1 MLNHC
6 TLIGKVVATP
16 EEKSVGQKSVLNL
29 RIKTWESYGGN
40 TYDSYHTINIWSE
53 YDKKEARAF
62 QEGALVMVQ
71 GKYSTRKV
79 EKNGQSSYFSSLT
92 ASAIKEVDI
101 NGTVIRQ
108 GDDNDDSCRAS
119 TPPQGRGRGAI
130 NTGNPAPNGYSSN
143 TSEDEV
149 PF

>member
-6 TLIGKVVATP
+6 TLIGEVVAAP

-40 TYDSYHTINIWSE
+40 TYEAFHTINIWSD
-53 YDKKEARAF
+53 YVKKDARAF
-62 QEGALVMVQ
+62 QEGQLIMVQ

-79 EKNGQSSYFSSLT
+79 EKNGQKSYFASLT
-92 ASAIKEVDI
+92 ANSARTVDI
-101 NGTVIRQ
+101 SGNVVGPEGRS
-108 GDDNDDSCRAS
+108 NSSSAAS
-119 TPPQGRGRGAI
+119 TPPQGGGRGAI
-130 NTGNPAPNGYSSN
+130 NTGNPSPSGYSGES
-143 TSEDEV
+143 DDV

>member
-16 EEKSVGQKSVLNL
+16 EEKSVGQKSVLNI

-40 TYDSYHTINIWSE
+40 TYDSYHTINVWSD
-53 YDKKEARAF
+53 YVKKTARTF
-62 QEGALVMVQ
+62 QEGQLIMVQ

-92 ASAIKEVDI
+92 ANSAQQVDI
-101 NGTVIRQ
+101 EGNVIRA
-108 GDDNDDSCRAS
+108 DDRSNESVTVS

-130 NTGNPAPNGYSSN
+130 NTGNPSPSGYSGES
-143 TSEDEV
+143 DDV

>member
-16 EEKSVGQKSVLNL
+16 EEKSVGQKSVLNI

-40 TYDSYHTINIWSE
+40 TYDSYHTINVWSD
-53 YDKKEARAF
+53 YVKKTARTF
-62 QEGALVMVQ
+62 QEGQLIMVQ

-92 ASAIKEVDI
+92 ANSAQQVDI
-101 NGTVIRQ
+101 EGNVIRA
-108 GDDNDDSCRAS
+108 DDRSNESVAVS

-130 NTGNPAPNGYSSN
+130 NTGNPSPSGYSGES
-143 TSEDEV
+143 DDV